1 MMEGVVLMELL
12 SHPDKRLEEHLK
24 EVKEWGNYYKSLNP
38 QVLKEIHNAI
48 IDSYLLFHDMGKGT
62 LYFQKYIRKEPV
74 EERLKSHAA
83 ISAMLFLYYH
93 IHKGT
98 VKDWEEVIV
107 SMAYAILKH
116 HGDME
121 NYSDIDS
128 YLSDTNKELLKQQYE
143 AFDYPAMID
152 MSIRL
157 CLEKEI
163 VQKVFDGDSEK
174 FLLTVTRFLK
184 ERRNRIA
191 YQKFQDKKKKNANE
205 DSFKEYYRLQF
216 LYSLLLDSDKSQVTI
231 GSREA
236 AGRAEL
242 SADVNKYLDEKEKR
256 GTDLNALR
264 SQAFREVESNL
275 DLGKDIYTLTLPTGM
290 GKTLNSLNFAFKLRG
305 LLYRGKGIFYRIIY
319 VLPFMSIIDQNAKV
333 IEEVLK
339 KSGQEVNS
347 PLMCKHH
354 HLTEITWKTDENT
367 LLSSANAEI
376 LLEGWNSEII
386 ITTFQQFFGTL
397 FGYKNSVQRKFNKLS
412 HSIVI
417 IDEIQALPVKYYH
430 FTGKMLSEF
439 TTAMESKVI
448 AMTATQPRI
457 FPENLTKSLCDYRKY
472 YGQLCRTVIYNELDK
487 PRTIEELAEE
497 IVIEAEK
504 SYLFILN
511 TTESTKRMYKLLS
524 EKYKE
529 IPITY
534 LSKLVPPKELLTRID
549 EIKKKEYRIVVSTQ
563 LVEAGVDIDFQVVYR
578 DLAPLPSLFQ
588 SAGRGNR
595 EGGAL
600 KGEIH
605 LIKLKGG
612 KGYYSDMV
620 YREAKTD
627 MDVTER
633 ILNKYK
639 ALEEPDFMAVIDEY
653 FEKMSDDTVKSQ
665 DISKYLLEGARNK
678 WFYGEKES
686 AKLSQGIL
694 PLNYF
699 ELIEPESEKYPV
711 FIELDEEAAGLWQK
725 YIHIL
730 KEKEELWEHRRK
742 LKAIQREMAE
752 YVVDVRAYTREKYN
766 KPQKGENEIY
776 YYVSH
781 SELDKF
787 YDRVT
792 GYGVDSSVYYY

>member
-1 MMEGVVLMELL
+1 MELL

-24 EVKEWGNYYKSLNP
+24 EVKEWGNFYKILNP
-38 QVLKEIHNAI
+38 QVLKDINANI

-74 EERLKSHAA
+74 EERLKNHAA

-93 IHKGT
+93 IQKGT
-98 VKDWEEVIV
+98 AKDWEEVIV

-116 HGDME
+116 HGDIE

-128 YLSDTNKELLKQQYE
+128 YLSDANRELLKQQYE
-143 AFDYPAMID
+143 AFDYSAMID
-152 MSIRL
+152 MGIRL
-157 CLEKEI
+157 CLEAEM
-163 VQKVFDGDSEK
+163 VQKIFDGDSEK
-174 FLLTVTRFLK
+174 FLQTVVSFFK
-184 ERRNRIA
+184 DRRNTIA
-191 YQKFQDKKKKNANE
+191 NRKLQYKKMKNSNQN
-205 DSFKEYYRLQF
+205 SFKEYYRLQF

-231 GSREA
+231 GNREV
-236 AGRAEL
+236 AGRVEL
-242 SADVNKYLDEKEKR
+242 SADVNKYLDKKDKKKSELNTLR
-256 GTDLNALR
+256 G
-264 SQAFREVESNL
+264 QAFREVESNI
-275 DLGKDIYTLTLPTGM
+275 DLSKDIYTLTLPTGM
-290 GKTLNSLNFAFKLRG
+290 GKTLNSLNFAFMLRE
-305 LLYRGKGIFYRIIY
+305 LLMREQEIPYRIIY

-339 KSGQEVNS
+339 KSGEEISN

-354 HLTEITWKTDENT
+354 HLTEITWRTDENT
-367 LLSSANAEI
+367 LLSNTDAEI

-412 HSIVI
+412 HAIVI

-430 FTGKMLSEF
+430 FTGRMLSEF
-439 TTAMESKVI
+439 ATAMDSKVI

-457 FPENLTKSLCDYRKY
+457 FPENLTKPLCDYQKY
-472 YGQLCRTVIYNELDK
+472 YRQLYRTVIYNELDR
-487 PRTIEELAEE
+487 PRTIEELVAE
-497 IVIEAEK
+497 IVIEPAK

-511 TTESTKRMYKLLS
+511 TTESTKWMYTLLK

-534 LSKLVPPKELLTRID
+534 LSKLIPPKELLTRID
-549 EIKKKEYRIVVSTQ
+549 KIKMRKYKIVVSTQ

-595 EGGAL
+595 EGGEL
-600 KGEIH
+600 KGEVH
-605 LIKLKGG
+605 FIKLKGSN
-612 KGYYSDMV
+612 GYYTDAV

-627 MDVTER
+627 VDVTEW
-633 ILNKYK
+633 ILNRYK
-639 ALEEPDFMAVIDEY
+639 VLEEPDFMAVIDEY

-665 DISKYLLEGARNK
+665 DISKYLLEGAKDKR
-678 WFYGEKES
+678 FYGDKES
-686 AKLSQGIL
+686 VQLNQGIL

-699 ELIEPESEKYPV
+699 ELIEPESEKFPV
-711 FIELDEEAAGLWQK
+711 FIELDKAAADLWQE
-725 YIHIL
+725 YIHTL
-730 KEKEELWEHRRK
+730 KEREEPWEHKRK
-742 LKAIQREMAE
+742 LKAIQRKMTE
-752 YVVDVRAYTREKYN
+752 YVVDVRAYTRAKYN

-776 YYVSH
+776 YYVSL
-781 SELDKF
+781 SELDR
-787 YDRVT
+787 YYNHVT